1 MKVGLLIIFDICVY
15 TYVIYIIYI
24 IYIIYN
30 IYKTYIYIYIFICI
44 FICIYIRYLGE
55 KTKTTFLNNISTY
68 CLLQFY

>member
-30 IYKTYIYIYIFICI
+30 IYKTYI
-44 FICIYIRYLGE
+44 
-55 KTKTTFLNNISTY
+55 
-68 CLLQFY
+68 